1 MRALMPIACVVLVAC
16 GVPASAGEPSAAPV
30 TATIASPSPSPLA
43 IRGLPPVTAGAAVEA
58 GVLFVRGS
66 DDWIYRYDGATGQL
80 SPAIR
85 HSTIQRSTSVGA
97 YAEGLE
103 GGLQLLRW
111 NGTIEAVDCGPGRFQ
126 LVGPRDACLS
136 YTDTRS
142 SRSVWIRLSGEAPRP
157 FLSGDW
163 GAGEMTWSPDAR
175 NVAVLRSSG
184 DQSLRT
190 RLHNALWMVAV
201 GGASRLIYEPP
212 SAEAF
217 LFGLGWSPDGRW
229 LTVWEQPIV
238 SNSLGADGDHL
249 LLIDATSGTASDL
262 GVTLAN
268 RRWLQWSSDGRLAYV
283 KGGGRE
289 TWREKEL
296 VVLAPGGA
304 GIPVTDRGHVGLAP
318 AWEPPPTGSPAL
330 FWVEAEVGDGNGG
343 VYVAGTGPGA
353 RYGVEKRAGTAP
365 QRLPIGQI
373 VEGLRPSDDGRVTL
387 TLIRRP
393 TQPPV
398 HDEQGA
404 LELWLTNPSTA
415 AQVRLISGLG
425 DLAFGFYGSQPSLF
439 DLVAWSRDPR

>member
-1 MRALMPIACVVLVAC
+1 MRALIPIACVVLVAC
-16 GVPASAGEPSAAPV
+16 SVPASAGEPSSAPV
-30 TATIASPSPSPLA
+30 TATIAPPSASPSAS
-43 IRGLPPVTAGAAVEA
+43 RGLAPVTAGTAIEA

-80 SPAIR
+80 SRATT
-85 HSTIQRSTSVGA
+85 HATIQRSTSVGA

-103 GGLQLLRW
+103 GGLRLLRW
-111 NGTIEAVDCGPGRFQ
+111 DGTIEAVDCGPGRFQ
-126 LVGPRDACLS
+126 LVGPHDACLS
-136 YTDTRS
+136 YTDIQG
-142 SRSVWIRLSGEAPRP
+142 SRSVWIRMSGESPRP

-175 NVAVLRSSG
+175 NVAVLRSSAEPTV
-184 DQSLRT
+184 RT
-190 RLHNALWMVAV
+190 RLHNALYMVAV
-201 GGASRLIYEPP
+201 GGAPRLLYEPS

-217 LFGLGWSPDGRW
+217 LFGPGWSPDGRW
-229 LTVWEQPIV
+229 VTVWEQPIV
-238 SNSLGADGDHL
+238 SNSWGADGDHL
-249 LLIDATSGTASDL
+249 LLIDSTSGTATDL

-268 RRWLQWSSDGRLAYV
+268 RRWLQWSNDGRLAYV

-304 GIPVTDRGHVGLAP
+304 GIPVTDGGHVGLAP
-318 AWEPPPTGSPAL
+318 AWEPRPAGSPTL
-330 FWVEAEVGDGNGG
+330 FWVEAEIGDGNAG

-353 RYGVEKRAGTAP
+353 RYGVEKTSGGAP
-365 QRLPIGQI
+365 QRLPIDQI

-387 TLIRRP
+387 TLVRRP
-393 TQPPV
+393 TPPPV
-398 HDEQGA
+398 HDERGA
-404 LELWLTNPSTA
+404 LELWLANPSTA